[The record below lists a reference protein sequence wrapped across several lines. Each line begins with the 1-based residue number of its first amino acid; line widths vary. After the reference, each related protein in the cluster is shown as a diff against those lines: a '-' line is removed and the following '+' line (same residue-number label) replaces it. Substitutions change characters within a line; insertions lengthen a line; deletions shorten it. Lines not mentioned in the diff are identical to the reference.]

1 MRLQFMPFHQQRP
14 VAFHDI
20 YKWSFKKILRIMHT
34 GKLLCMRSSKEIGRS
49 LFGCHAY
56 ALALKDQ
63 LKWHHFPVK
72 FSSIRFESYILM

>member
-1 MRLQFMPFHQQRP
+1 
-14 VAFHDI
+14 
-20 YKWSFKKILRIMHT
+20 MHT

-63 LKWHHFPVK
+63 PKWHHFPVK